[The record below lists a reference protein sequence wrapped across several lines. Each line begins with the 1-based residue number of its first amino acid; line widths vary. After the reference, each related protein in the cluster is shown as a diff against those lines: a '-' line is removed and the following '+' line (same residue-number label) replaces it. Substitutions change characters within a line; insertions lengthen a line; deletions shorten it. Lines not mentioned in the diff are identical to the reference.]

1 MSSPTGGPPGPLTDE
16 SLRSAFSALAD
27 GVHVRDDQSYARVSA
42 GWKDRYR
49 RRRLTVAVLAT
60 IVFAAVDVVG
70 LWALN
75 SAESI
80 PQVIFSDTGP
90 PNGADSGSLIG
101 SP

>member
-1 MSSPTGGPPGPLTDE
+1 MSSPAGGSPGPLTDE
-16 SLRSAFSALAD
+16 HLRSAFSALAD
-27 GVHVRDDQSYARVSA
+27 GVQVHDDQSYARVSA

-49 RRRLTVAVLAT
+49 RRRLTVAILAT

-75 SAESI
+75 SADSI
-80 PQVIFSDTGP
+80 PQVIFSDTEP
-90 PNGADSGSLIG
+90 PAGIDPGSMLG